1 MVSYNYS
8 LTCRHLFS
16 SQLINTVQR
25 YRSKNLLCNHT
36 SKLGQGKDFEYPFK
50 MVEKEQ
56 LSFKSKDELNEI
68 ESVHE
73 GKKSFECDVC
83 FAVLKSKVGL
93 ETYFCSS

>member
-1 MVSYNYS
+1 
-8 LTCRHLFS
+8 
-16 SQLINTVQR
+16 
-25 YRSKNLLCNHT
+25 
-36 SKLGQGKDFEYPFK
+36 

-56 LSFKSKDELNEI
+56 LSFESDTSKDELNEI

>member
-1 MVSYNYS
+1 
-8 LTCRHLFS
+8 
-16 SQLINTVQR
+16 
-25 YRSKNLLCNHT
+25 
-36 SKLGQGKDFEYPFK
+36 

-56 LSFKSKDELNEI
+56 LSFESDTSKDELNEI

-93 ETYFCSS
+93 ERHISAVHEEKKPFKCGICDNSFSQKSS